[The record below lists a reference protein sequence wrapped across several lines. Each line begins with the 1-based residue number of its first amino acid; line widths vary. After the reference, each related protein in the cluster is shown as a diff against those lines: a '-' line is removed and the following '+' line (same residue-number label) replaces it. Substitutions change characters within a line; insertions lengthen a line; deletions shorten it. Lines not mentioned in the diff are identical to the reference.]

1 MMNTLR
7 ALIISPD
14 KELTENLEGALSEAS
29 FTVVKEEELK
39 DESLQQGYAVAF
51 IDDVFLKEQSSLWT
65 PPNMYVVAVA
75 KERNFD
81 AVRAYMKLGVY
92 DVIVEEEES
101 DRLKDLVHH
110 LKEKVERGEFS
121 AATADSYQAQGK
133 VLSFYSSKGGS
144 GKTLLSTMTA
154 QCLKGKHKKDVV
166 IIDLNAQFGGLD
178 VTFGLEHNRS
188 YYDLKPVLDELAIHH
203 IQNVAITHEQTGIDV
218 ILGPSNPEQ
227 AEEVEDEL
235 ISRMIRVCKEHYDY
249 VIVDMPSG
257 VSALS
262 FMGLN
267 EASHIYYVLNPDSMS
282 LRVLKHTLTLFD
294 RFQLGKKQ
302 GLSLIL
308 NRTDK
313 KDEMTEADVK
323 KIIEVPVGGVIRS
336 DYFGLQ
342 PLLNMGMPFFL
353 GNGKKA
359 KTKVTKDVER
369 FVEKSVVS

>member
-1 MMNTLR
+1 MMNTMR

-14 KELTENLEGALSEAS
+14 EALTEHLESRLTEAA
-29 FTVVKEEELK
+29 FTVVKEQEWKEE
-39 DESLQQGYAVAF
+39 SFQQGYSVAF
-51 IDDVFLKEQSSLWT
+51 VDDLFLKDQSSLWT
-65 PPNMYVVAVA
+65 PGNMYVIAIT
-75 KERNFD
+75 KERSFD
-81 AVRAYMKLGVY
+81 AARAYMKLGVY
-92 DVIVEEEES
+92 DVIVIEEES
-101 DRLKDLVHH
+101 ERLHDLVYH

-121 AATADSYQAQGK
+121 AATSDSYQAQGE

-154 QCLKGKHKKDVV
+154 QCLKGKHKKSVV
-166 IIDLNAQFGGLD
+166 MIDLNAQFGGLD

-203 IQNVAITHEQTGIDV
+203 VQNVAVTHEQTGIDV

-227 AEEVEDEL
+227 AEELEDEL
-235 ISRMIRVCKEHYDY
+235 VSRLIRVCKEHYDY
-249 VIVDMPSG
+249 VIVDMPTG

-282 LRVLKHTLTLFD
+282 LRVLKHTLSLFD

-323 KIIEVPVGGVIRS
+323 KIVEVPVGAVIRS

-353 GNGKKA
+353 NNGKKA